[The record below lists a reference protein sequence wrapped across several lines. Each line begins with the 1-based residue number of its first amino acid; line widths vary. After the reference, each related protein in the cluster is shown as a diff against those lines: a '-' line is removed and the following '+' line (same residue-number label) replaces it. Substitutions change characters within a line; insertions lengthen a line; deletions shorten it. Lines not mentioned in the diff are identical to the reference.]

1 MSNSVLSK
9 RKLGADWRQ
18 LNRQVIQAK
27 ALIRS
32 MREMIEDIEDA
43 RIIEQVKK
51 ANGNKPRISW
61 AKVKKQLGFEF

>member
-51 ANGNKPRISW
+51 
-61 AKVKKQLGFEF
+61 QLGFEF